1 MTDERE
7 AQRAEIKAAWSD
19 AGERLSGLGSKL
31 KQHYAEQQ
39 GAEPEQAGTEVKEAV
54 KRLGTAVQDAF
65 EAIGHAAQDDAVK
78 RDVKDVGQSVASAL
92 GATFTVIGDEVRRA
106 FETTKGSVQD
116 GPGQDG
122 PGQGGPGPSG
132 QGPSGQGQDAPV
144 YGVPDA
150 PTEGGSAGGHTAPA
164 PEPDRPPVQDAPTI
178 VDPPITMEEP
188 PPASPEANR

>member
-7 AQRAEIKAAWSD
+7 AQRAEIKAAWNE
-19 AGERLSGLGSKL
+19 AGERLSGLGAKL

-92 GATFTVIGDEVRRA
+92 GATFTVIGDEVRKA
-106 FETTKGSVQD
+106 FDTTKGSVQD
-116 GPGQDG
+116 GQPHGTPAGTPEGQPYGTPDG
-122 PGQGGPGPSG
+122 
-132 QGPSGQGQDAPV
+132 
-144 YGVPDA
+144 

-164 PEPDRPPVQDAPTI
+164 PTPDRPPVQDAPTI

>member
-7 AQRAEIKAAWSD
+7 AQRAEIKAAWNE
-19 AGERLSGLGSKL
+19 AGERLSGLGAKL

-132 QGPSGQGQDAPV
+132 QGQDAPV